1 MIKNKLIALAAAATV
16 AGLAAPAFAPP
27 GVISNND
34 TENGWSQFT
43 QYSVLA
49 SLQQRGVDATSV
61 EQWGPYLRAYVQ
73 NPDGTVQQK
82 FFDPDTFAPANPA
95 NLSGA

>member
-16 AGLAAPAFAPP
+16 AGLAAPAFAASS
-27 GVISNND
+27 VNNNDD